1 MPSEPKI
8 GFYLDDEERELS
20 QWLESAGTLPESQL
34 TPARKRALEA
44 MARATINDERAKIS
58 LRVPKGD
65 LTRLKSRAMQEG
77 VPYQTLIN
85 SLIHKYVAG

>member
-1 MPSEPKI
+1 MTKI
-8 GFYLDDEERELS
+8 PRVYTYLDAEEKDLIEAFENSDAPVASL
-20 QWLESAGTLPESQL
+20 L
-34 TPARKRALEA
+34 TPRRRREIEA
-44 MARATINDERAKIS
+44 MARATINDARAKIS
-58 LRVPKGD
+58 LRVPQGD